1 MIRGRREGSGRSLSP
16 RLPAARAPVVD
27 FGDAKLRRSERVV
40 DEAPPATILIPF
52 DQPDPARIGLIRM
65 QPFEHYCAVCGR
77 YAAFGFGCDF
87 IKREPGTWYCGE
99 HRIEGERRWSAL
111 NRV

>member
-1 MIRGRREGSGRSLSP
+1 MMRGRRQGTGPSLFT
-16 RLPAARAPVVD
+16 RLPAAGAPVFD
-27 FGDAKLRRSERVV
+27 FGDGKLQRSERVV
-40 DEAPPATILIPF
+40 DEAPQAKVLIPF
-52 DQPDPARIGLIRM
+52 DQPNPARVGLIRM

-99 HRIEGERRWSAL
+99 HRIEGERRWAAL
-111 NRV
+111 GRV